1 MMMKTDTRI
10 FRRTKK
16 NSTETSH
23 KKIEIKK
30 EQYGRCPQMKK
41 KPNEGGEN
49 AVRDGEM
56 DRLRDAEMER
66 WVSDD
71 AKV

>member
-1 MMMKTDTRI
+1 
-10 FRRTKK
+10 
-16 NSTETSH
+16 
-23 KKIEIKK
+23 
-30 EQYGRCPQMKK
+30 MKK